1 MIIYIEQDKKILAII
16 IRASYKS
23 DGIKFFTP
31 NNFSQ
36 QLGYM
41 KREKNYLIKPHL
53 HNSVTREVK
62 YTKEVLFIKSG
73 KIRVDFYDEKKQY
86 FESRIL
92 EKGDV
97 ILLAYGGHGFKMIEP
112 SEIIE
117 VKQGPYS
124 ESLDKSLFDTI
135 SDQAVKI
142 KYD

>member
-16 IRASYKS
+16 IKANFKS
-23 DGIKFFTP
+23 EGIKFFTP

-41 KREKNYLIKPHL
+41 KREKNYLIRPHL

-73 KIRVDFYDEKKQY
+73 KVRVDFYNEKKKY

-124 ESLDKSLFDTI
+124 DSLDKSLFDSI
-135 SDQAVKI
+135 PDHEINI